1 MAIDTKDMETIFD
14 NFLDKTTQK
23 ITTLYNDTNME
34 DEHFATIAGTVIST
48 SMNSSV
54 NAYESIKRCQLIDKQ
69 IITEEKKALDISS
82 STAVRDAQS
91 AKDLDVK
98 SQDIALKAEQI
109 AMSVKQQDTET
120 AKALDISSSTAVR
133 YSQSSKDLDIKYQQE
148 LSEKIK
154 NGNVSI
160 THTYDEETG
169 EVLTTTYGTGTSKS
183 VYEAQIEKI
192 ISEKILVNSQTTE
205 LARSVKF
212 NNQIKALDSYADMIG
227 TMGAGGL
234 VVSVSMWKTLK
245 SMIKSLND
253 GTTTVTYPADDDE
266 FTIVKL

>member
-1 MAIDTKDMETIFD
+1 MSYTDKSPHRASYIHSSTIKQHKQSKKSPQP
-14 NFLDKTTQK
+14 LSRASSTTTQTSPPFE
-23 ITTLYNDTNME
+23 IFL
-34 DEHFATIAGTVIST
+34 TI
-48 SMNSSV
+48 
-54 NAYESIKRCQLIDKQ
+54 
-69 IITEEKKALDISS
+69 
-82 STAVRDAQS
+82 
-91 AKDLDVK
+91 
-98 SQDIALKAEQI
+98 
-109 AMSVKQQDTET
+109 
-120 AKALDISSSTAVR
+120 
-133 YSQSSKDLDIKYQQE
+133 
-148 LSEKIK
+148 LSLFRFCWGEKIK